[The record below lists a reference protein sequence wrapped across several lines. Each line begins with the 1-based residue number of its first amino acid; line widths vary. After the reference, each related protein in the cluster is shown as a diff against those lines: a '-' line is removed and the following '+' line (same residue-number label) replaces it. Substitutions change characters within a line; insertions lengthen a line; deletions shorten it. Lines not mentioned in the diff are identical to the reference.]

1 MIKVK
6 IINPP
11 LGISENQEFENVAQI
26 EGFLASNKER
36 LPFARYEYGTI
47 TYGHEIYEQKDG
59 LEVLVDLA
67 LKHKPEI
74 LHDEPTTGTFREYGA
89 QKQEKA
95 PWTWKAGWNKVRT
108 KLGF

>member
-26 EGFLASNKER
+26 REFLANNKER
-36 LPFARYEYGTI
+36 LPFARCEYGTI
-47 TYGHEIYEQKDG
+47 TYGRELYEQKDG
-59 LEVLVDLA
+59 IEVLVDLA

-74 LHDEPTTGTFREYGA
+74 LHDEPTAGTFREYEA
-89 QKQEKA
+89 QKQEKD
-95 PWTWKAGWNKVRT
+95 TWWGKLKR
-108 KLGF
+108 KLGL

>member
-26 EGFLASNKER
+26 EAFLSSNKER

-47 TYGHEIYEQKDG
+47 TYGRELYEKKDG
-59 LEVLVDLA
+59 LEILVDLA

-74 LHDEPTTGTFREYGA
+74 LHDEPTAGTFREYEA
-89 QKQEKA
+89 QQQEKDS
-95 PWTWKAGWNKVRT
+95 WWRKIKR
-108 KLGF
+108 KLGL